1 MNVLCFENGL
11 QGKQNML
18 IIWKNFGVKIILL
31 QVGKHRKLGHLKRVL
46 VYLQLIILL
55 SKVQEILV

>member
-1 MNVLCFENGL
+1 MF
-11 QGKQNML
+11 QKWITRKTNML

-31 QVGKHRKLGHLKRVL
+31 QVGKHLKLGHLKQVL

-55 SKVQEILV
+55 SKVQEILVA